1 MCSETCFGPP
11 VTVALLYLKF
21 LRFLTDDSL
30 RAIFFTRIWGS
41 MFEGMTEEPQV
52 LIVDDVAGTRA
63 FVRDMLLEM
72 GITRVMEAQDGGDAL
87 IKLHKYGAQLIICD
101 HMMESMTGLEL
112 LEQLKRYC
120 RLSAIP
126 VLMVSGCGDVP
137 VVDAALELG
146 AADYLVKPISF
157 NLFRRKIHDLIGRR
171 ITCSV

>member
-1 MCSETCFGPP
+1 
-11 VTVALLYLKF
+11 
-21 LRFLTDDSL
+21 
-30 RAIFFTRIWGS
+30 

-63 FVRDMLLEM
+63 FVRDMLREM

-87 IKLHKYGAQLIICD
+87 LKLNKYGAQLIICD

-126 VLMVSGCGDVP
+126 VLMLEVAVP
-137 VVDAALELG
+137 E
-146 AADYLVKPISF
+146 YS
-157 NLFRRKIHDLIGRR
+157 
-171 ITCSV
+171 

>member
-1 MCSETCFGPP
+1 
-11 VTVALLYLKF
+11 
-21 LRFLTDDSL
+21 
-30 RAIFFTRIWGS
+30 

-52 LIVDDVAGTRA
+52 LIVDDVSDTRA
-63 FVRDMLLEM
+63 FVRDMLREM
-72 GITRVMEAQDGGDAL
+72 GITRVMEAQDGAEAL
-87 IKLHKYGAQLIICD
+87 TKLNKYGAQLIICD

-157 NLFRRKIHDLIGRR
+157 NLFRRKIHNLIGRR
-171 ITCSV
+171 VSCSSSAEACSQPVS